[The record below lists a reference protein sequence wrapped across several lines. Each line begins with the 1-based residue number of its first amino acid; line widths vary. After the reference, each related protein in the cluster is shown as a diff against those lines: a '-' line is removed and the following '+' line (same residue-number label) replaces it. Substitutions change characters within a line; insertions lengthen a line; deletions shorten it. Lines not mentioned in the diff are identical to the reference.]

1 MVLALS
7 RDGWDGHHG
16 HGRLTSWDRL
26 LPVLP
31 ARSPTLRLRCE
42 RLAGERVPRPCDH
55 GSPSSRRDLGILLAA
70 ATALLD
76 ADRNGTLDWQ
86 LNLPGDFTYHDLED
100 VARRYGR

>member
-1 MVLALS
+1 M
-7 RDGWDGHHG
+7 GPFTPG
-16 HGRLTSWDRL
+16 T
-26 LPVLP
+26 
-31 ARSPTLRLRCE
+31 AREIADPEAEVE
-42 RLAGERVPRPCDH
+42 RLAGERVRSAPLPV
-55 GSPSSRRDLGILLAA
+55 SRRDLGILLAA

>member
-1 MVLALS
+1 M
-7 RDGWDGHHG
+7 GPFTPG
-16 HGRLTSWDRL
+16 T
-26 LPVLP
+26 
-31 ARSPTLRLRCE
+31 AREIADPEAEVE
-42 RLAGERVPRPCDH
+42 RLAGERVRSAPLPRC
-55 GSPSSRRDLGILLAA
+55 RDLGILLAA